1 MSTVAAPD
9 TSGSGNLRWR
19 NLRTGLL
26 FLFGIALAGMLGLI
40 IGKNTGLL
48 TKHDSAH
55 IFVEDIR
62 GLTEG
67 NMVSISG
74 KKVGTITAMHFTT
87 RNDTSGVTIDL
98 DIRDEYFGLITR
110 DSRAVI
116 KSLGVLGDK
125 YIDIALG
132 RSPEPLRNGDFLTAE
147 MQPGVEE
154 LTSSA
159 LRTMNEIASVS
170 EKINRGE
177 GTIGR
182 LISSTELSDRLV
194 GAASGLEEVS
204 KRLVHGSGPVPMLL
218 NDDSLARRMKTG
230 ISDLSELAASIR
242 GGHGTLGKLFVDESL
257 YQSLS
262 SISRRS
268 DSLVARLNDPHGS
281 VGRLTRDDEF
291 YVNLNRTITS
301 LDSLLVDLK
310 QNPGRYVKLSLF

>member
-1 MSTVAAPD
+1 MSETASPD
-9 TSGSGNLRWR
+9 TSSGGSVRWR

-26 FLFGIALAGMLGLI
+26 FLIGVALIGTLGLI

-55 IFVEDIR
+55 LFVEDIR

-74 KKVGTITAMHFTT
+74 KKVGTIAAMHFSSQH
-87 RNDTSGVTIDL
+87 DTSGITIDL
-98 DIRDEYFGLITR
+98 DIRDEYFGLITS
-110 DSRAVI
+110 DSRAVV

-125 YIDIALG
+125 YIDIVLG
-132 RSPEPLRNGDFLTAE
+132 RSPRPLKDGDYLAAE

-154 LTSSA
+154 LTASA
-159 LRTMNEIASVS
+159 LTTMNDIASVS

-177 GTIGR
+177 GTVGR
-182 LISSTELSDRLV
+182 LISSTELSDRLE
-194 GAASGLEEVS
+194 AAAAGFEEIGN
-204 KRLVHGSGPVPMLL
+204 RLLHGRGPVAALL
-218 NDDSLARRMKTG
+218 NDDSLANRMKTG
-230 ISDLSELAASIR
+230 ITDLSALASSLR
-242 GGHGTLGKLFVDESL
+242 EGKGTLGKLFVDESL
-257 YQSLS
+257 FQSLS

-268 DSLVARLNDPHGS
+268 DSLVARLNDPRGS
-281 VGRLTRDDEF
+281 IGRLSRDTEF
-291 YVNLNRTITS
+291 YTNLNRTIAS

>member
-1 MSTVAAPD
+1 MSAM
-9 TSGSGNLRWR
+9 TSLEPSSGGSTRWR
-19 NLRTGLL
+19 NLRTGIL
-26 FLFGIALAGMLGLI
+26 FLIGIALVGTLGLI

-48 TKHDSAH
+48 SKHDTVH
-55 IFVEDIR
+55 LFVEDIR
-62 GLTEG
+62 GLSEG

-74 KKVGTITAMHFTT
+74 KKVGTITAMHFTS
-87 RNDTSGVTIDL
+87 RNDTSGITIDL
-98 DIRDEYFGLITR
+98 DIRDEYFGLIR
-110 DSRAVI
+110 SDSRAVI

-132 RSPEPLRNGDFLTAE
+132 RSPHPLKDGDFLPTE

-159 LRTMNEIASVS
+159 LTTMSEIASVS

-182 LISSTELSDRLV
+182 LISSTELSDKLV
-194 GAASGLEEVS
+194 GAASGFEEIS
-204 KRLVHGSGPVPMLL
+204 NRLLHGRGPVAALL
-218 NDDSLARRMKTG
+218 NDDSLARRMKAG
-230 ISDLSELAASIR
+230 VSDLSALASSVR
-242 GGHGTLGKLFVDESL
+242 EGKGTLGRLFVDESL
-257 YQSLS
+257 FQSLN

-268 DSLVARLNDPHGS
+268 DSLVARLNDPRGS
-281 VGRLTRDDEF
+281 IGRLSRDTEF
-291 YVNLNRTITS
+291 YTNLNHTIAS

>member
-1 MSTVAAPD
+1 MSAMTSPD
-9 TSGSGNLRWR
+9 TSSGGSVRWR

-26 FLFGIALAGMLGLI
+26 FLVGVALAGTLGLI

-48 TKHDSAH
+48 SKHDTVH
-55 IFVEDIR
+55 LFVEDIR

-74 KKVGTITAMHFTT
+74 KKVGTIAAMHFTS
-87 RNDTSGVTIDL
+87 RHDTSGITIDL
-98 DIRDEYFGLITR
+98 DIRDEYFGLITS

-125 YIDIALG
+125 YIDIVLG
-132 RSPEPLRNGDFLTAE
+132 RSPQPLKDGDSLATE

-154 LTSSA
+154 LTASA
-159 LRTMNEIASVS
+159 LRTMSDIASVS

-194 GAASGLEEVS
+194 EAASRFEEIS
-204 KRLVHGSGPVPMLL
+204 KRLLHGPGPAAALL
-218 NDDSLARRMKTG
+218 NDDSLAVRMKSG
-230 ISDLSELAASIR
+230 VADLSTLAASLR
-242 GGHGTLGKLFVDESL
+242 QGKGTLGKLFVDESL
-257 YQSLS
+257 YQTLN

-268 DSLVARLNDPHGS
+268 DSLAARLNDPNGS
-281 VGRLTRDDEF
+281 IGRFSRDTEF
-291 YVNLNRTITS
+291 YVNLNRTIAS

>member
-1 MSTVAAPD
+1 M
-9 TSGSGNLRWR
+9 TSSETSSGGVRWR

-26 FLFGIALAGMLGLI
+26 FLFGLVLAGTLGLI

-48 TKHDSAH
+48 SKHDTVH
-55 IFVEDIR
+55 LFVEDIR

-74 KKVGTITAMHFTT
+74 KKVGSITAMRFTS
-87 RNDTSGVTIDL
+87 RHDTSGIVIDL
-98 DIRDEYFGLITR
+98 DIRDEYFGLITS
-110 DSRAVI
+110 DSKAVV

-125 YIDIALG
+125 YIDIVLG
-132 RSPEPLRNGDFLTAE
+132 RSPQPFREGDFLSAE

-159 LRTMNEIASVS
+159 LRTMSEIASVS

-194 GAASGLEEVS
+194 GAASGFEEIS
-204 KRLVHGSGPVPMLL
+204 KRLLHGQGAVAMLL
-218 NDDSLARRMKTG
+218 NDDSLARRMKMS
-230 ISDLSELAASIR
+230 IADLSALADSIR
-242 GGHGTLGKLFVDESL
+242 GGKGTLGKLFVDESL

-262 SISRRS
+262 SISRRT
-268 DSLVARLNDPHGS
+268 DSLMARLDDPNGS
-281 VGRLTRDDEF
+281 VGRFSRDTEF
-291 YVNLNRTITS
+291 YTNLNRTIAS

>member
-1 MSTVAAPD
+1 VSAMTSPD
-9 TSGSGNLRWR
+9 ANPGGSVRWR

-26 FLFGIALAGMLGLI
+26 FVFGIALIGTLGLI

-48 TKHDSAH
+48 SKHDTAY

-74 KKVGTITAMHFTT
+74 KKVGTIKAMHFTS
-87 RNDTSGVTIDL
+87 RHDTSGITIEL

-132 RSPEPLRNGDFLTAE
+132 RSPQPFRDGDFLAAE

-154 LTSSA
+154 LTASA
-159 LRTMNEIASVS
+159 LQTMDQIASVS

-194 GAASGLEEVS
+194 GAASGFEEIS
-204 KRLVHGSGPVPMLL
+204 KRLLHGSGPVAVLL
-218 NDDSLARRMKTG
+218 NDEALAHRMKSG
-230 ISDLSELAASIR
+230 IADLSALAASVR
-242 GGHGTLGKLFVDESL
+242 SGQGTLGKLFVDESL
-257 YQSLS
+257 YQSLN

-268 DSLVARLNDPHGS
+268 DSLMARLNSPEGS
-281 VGRLTRDDEF
+281 IGRFARDTSF
-291 YVNLNRTITS
+291 YVNLNRTIAS